1 MSEGCTWRCT
11 PRFFFAKKRYI
22 CENVK
27 NLMQNFKDQ
36 YFEGERPLYCCRD
49 GLRLENVKIGPG
61 ESSLKEGA
69 DIEAVHCEFAGK
81 YPFWECDG
89 FTVRDCIFREGARA
103 ALWYTRN
110 CKMYDTLVE
119 APKMFRRIDGAY
131 LENVRM
137 PMAQETFWDSRNI
150 KLRNVYTADAN
161 YIFMHCENVDIDGYE
176 LHGNYSFQYVKN
188 AVIRN
193 ANLQTKD
200 AFWESENVTVYDSV
214 INGEFLAWYAKNLR
228 LVRCRIGGS
237 QPLCYCENLVLEDCT
252 FEPDA
257 DLAFEYSSVQA
268 TVKGHIPSV
277 KNPRSGHIQA
287 QSIGQVIL
295 DGNIKAPGN
304 CIIEQNL

>member
-1 MSEGCTWRCT
+1 MEQ
-11 PRFFFAKKRYI
+11 I
-22 CENVK
+22 
-27 NLMQNFKDQ
+27 KDQ
-36 YFEGERPLYCCRD
+36 YFEGERPLYCKKD

-69 DIEAVHCEFAGK
+69 DIEALHCEFNGK

-89 FTVRDCIFREGARA
+89 FTVRNSLFREGARA
-103 ALWYTRN
+103 ALWYSRG

-119 APKMFRRIDGAY
+119 APKMFRRISDVY

-137 PMAQETFWDSRNI
+137 PMAQETFWDCSDI

-161 YIFMHCENVDIDGYE
+161 YIFMHCDNIDIDGYE
-176 LHGNYSFQYVKN
+176 LHGNYSFQYARN

-200 AFWESENVTVYDSV
+200 AFWESENITVYDSV
-214 INGEFLAWYAKNLR
+214 INGEFLAWYSKNLR
-228 LVRCRIGGS
+228 LVRCRIGGT
-237 QPLCYCENLVLEDCT
+237 QPLCYCENLVLEDCI

-268 TVKGHIPSV
+268 TVKGHIVSV
-277 KNPRSGHIQA
+277 KNPRSGFVRA
-287 QSIGQVIL
+287 GSIGEIIL
-295 DGNIKAPGN
+295 DENIKGPGN
-304 CIIEQNL
+304 CSIHCVEGL